1 MAMEMIKNAY
11 VKVVHLEK
19 QEQMASKKKNGLMN
33 HKEYQRELQRVSTT
47 IIATA
52 LYQNLESTE
61 PKKMS

>member
-1 MAMEMIKNAY
+1 
-11 VKVVHLEK
+11 
-19 QEQMASKKKNGLMN
+19 MN